1 LPTAASGLPENDRP
15 MRLLALILLF
25 AVYFGTRSIEAETL
39 NKEMQINLDPVGDGT
54 LVIKERYGAAA
65 WIDWKEREGDH
76 LDRVVRDTKRDFA
89 AWEFYDFSFS
99 KDEVSRTAESRMRV
113 RALAQISNDGSY
125 TLDKLLNGLHLVTNK
140 GNEWIWG
147 GRSSGDTPQSD
158 DTELT
163 VHVNL
168 PAAAYNAHII
178 NPESSQTEFVYS
190 VAAPASGSQPL
201 LFLAGGFG
209 IFGVILLGISW
220 PSQETLRLP
229 LPFFL
234 KTHPTLPALPA
245 PTKWQLVGRT
255 TGGRTLRLEIT
266 DAMFASNGNRLVL
279 GRTAELCH
287 VVIDDGS
294 VSKQHAQIR
303 KEGGSFVVADRNS
316 ANGTAVNGQLSMQ
329 PFSEVPLKD
338 GDTLTLGEVRLDF
351 SKG

>member
-1 LPTAASGLPENDRP
+1 
-15 MRLLALILLF
+15 MRLLTLILLF
-25 AVYFGTRSIEAETL
+25 AVCFGTRSIEAETL
-39 NKEMQINLDPVGDGT
+39 NKEIQIDLDPVGDGT
-54 LVIKERYGAAA
+54 VEIKERYGAET
-65 WIDWKEREGDH
+65 WIVWKALIGDH
-76 LDRVVRDTKRDFA
+76 LDRVVRDTKRQFA
-89 AWEFYDFSFS
+89 AWEFYDLSFS
-99 KDEVSRTAESRMRV
+99 KDEVSRIASSRMRV

-140 GNEWIWG
+140 GSEWIWG
-147 GRSSGDTPQSD
+147 GRSAADTPLAD
-158 DTELT
+158 DTEQT

-168 PAAAYNAHII
+168 PAGTYNAHII

-190 VAAPASGSQPL
+190 VARPASKTQPL

-209 IFGVILLGISW
+209 VFGIIMLGISW
-220 PSQETLRLP
+220 RSQETFRLP
-229 LPFFL
+229 LPLFL
-234 KTHPTLPALPA
+234 KARPTLPALPV

-303 KEGGSFVVADRNS
+303 KEGGSFMVADRNS
-316 ANGTAVNGQLSMQ
+316 ANGTAVNGQFSMQ
-329 PFSEVPLKD
+329 PFSEVPIKD
-338 GDTLTLGEVRLDF
+338 GDTLILGEVRLDF
-351 SKG
+351 GKG